1 MATVSSGGE
10 DPVPDFLVQHH
21 AGARVH
27 QVSEKI
33 QTNELI

>member
-27 QVSEKI
+27 QVSKNKI
-33 QTNELI
+33 KIITK